1 MSKTGKQS
9 WHRKPRRAAV
19 PRFHQKALHPPLSGG
34 ATTEEAGQDR
44 ASPDGDDLDSSE
56 ANASPRAFPE
66 IESMPPIDADI
77 EHVHDGGTPE
87 QMVHE
92 RDATSMQKIPDAE

>member
-9 WHRKPRRAAV
+9 RHRKSRRAAV
-19 PRFHQKALHPPLSGG
+19 PHLSGG
-34 ATTEEAGQDR
+34 ATKEEAGQDR
-44 ASPDGDDLDSSE
+44 PWPERDDLDSSE
-56 ANASPRAFPE
+56 TDASPRAFPE

-77 EHVHDGGTPE
+77 EHIHNGGTPE

-92 RDATSMQKIPDAE
+92 RDATSMEKIPDAE

>member
-1 MSKTGKQS
+1 
-9 WHRKPRRAAV
+9 
-19 PRFHQKALHPPLSGG
+19 
-34 ATTEEAGQDR
+34 
-44 ASPDGDDLDSSE
+44 
-56 ANASPRAFPE
+56 
-66 IESMPPIDADI
+66 MPPIDADI